1 MNRRLARRNIA
12 LGVSMVLMMVGLL
25 GVAFAWAA
33 LVLAFN
39 H

>member
-12 LGVSMVLMMVGLL
+12 LGVAMVVMIIGLL
-25 GVAFAWAA
+25 GVAFAWAS
-33 LVLAFN
+33 LVNAFN

>member
-12 LGVSMVLMMVGLL
+12 LGVSMVLVIIGLL
-25 GVAFAWAA
+25 GVSFAWAS